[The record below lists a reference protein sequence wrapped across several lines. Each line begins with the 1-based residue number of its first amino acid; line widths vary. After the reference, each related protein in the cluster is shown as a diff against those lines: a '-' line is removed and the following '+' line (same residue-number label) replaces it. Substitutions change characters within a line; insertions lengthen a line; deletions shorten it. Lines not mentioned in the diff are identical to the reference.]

1 MKPKILTIL
10 TVALLLGSSSCIR
23 KESTQP
29 VDYNHRDY
37 FSARF
42 ENYFSPGETGIMI
55 FLSDQNGNLL
65 SEKWIN
71 GQTSV
76 TLYPQQGTLFP
87 ATITETLVYTSPGEG
102 GKTMVHLYSYLQ
114 IMPAS
119 WIWKTFE
126 SVSTGSAIL
135 NFTNVPP
142 LTAYS
147 ISSYSGWIHG
157 DALSSAATINLG
169 KDPDNIYL
177 LMNTTG
183 QGFRYKWLTG
193 YSPSSQHT
201 VDLSSMDTPL
211 SKVIPI
217 PGTSSLHYQLN
228 GYLPSGEHAKGYY
241 TVDYG
246 GGTGTYMDSVVLH
259 FPATI
264 FNDFEFNIN
273 SIDPSDSHKQ
283 WYQYT
288 FGTIPNSVGYLNGDI
303 SVLNSAPDNFHVQ
316 TSGTFDRLGSSW
328 EANPIGPYR
337 YQWTVYGA
345 PTFTTFK
352 FPVLP
357 EDLAKVYTGFSA
369 DSLKLSSVEIKEFS
383 QISSYYDLI
392 QKMFVSGNYIANIV
406 SGYSGLIRYM
416 PASKKANNPG
426 RGKGI

>member
-1 MKPKILTIL
+1 MKSKIVMCLTL
-10 TVALLLGSSSCIR
+10 ALLLGSFSCMKR
-23 KESTQP
+23 TTAP
-29 VDYNHRDY
+29 VNDYDHRNY

-76 TLYPQQGTLFP
+76 TLYPLQGFLFP
-87 ATITETLVYTSPGEG
+87 ATITETLVYTSPGED
-102 GKTMVHLYSYLQ
+102 GKTIVHLYSYLQ

-126 SVSTGSAIL
+126 SATTGQAIL
-135 NFTNVPP
+135 NSTHVPAH
-142 LTAYS
+142 TAYS
-147 ISSYSGWIHG
+147 ISSYYAWIHG
-157 DALSSAATINLG
+157 AALSSSETIKLG
-169 KDPDNIYL
+169 KDPDNIYF
-177 LMNTTG
+177 LMNTAD

-193 YSPSSQHT
+193 AEPGNQYP
-201 VDLSSMDTPL
+201 VDLSSMETPL
-211 SKVIPI
+211 SRVIPV
-217 PGTSSLHYQLN
+217 PGSSKLSYQLN

-246 GGTGTYMDSVVLH
+246 EEKGTYTDSVTLH
-259 FPATI
+259 FPESI

-273 SIDPSDSHKQ
+273 SIDPSDSSKQ
-283 WYQYT
+283 WYTYT
-288 FGTIPNSVGYLNGDI
+288 FGTIPASISHLDGDI
-303 SVLNSAPDNFHVQ
+303 SVTDPASDHFRLQ
-316 TSGTFDRLGSSW
+316 TTGTFDRLGSSW

-345 PTFTTFK
+345 PTVTTFT

-357 EDLAKVYTGFSA
+357 DDLAMVYTGFSA

-383 QISSYYDLI
+383 QISSYHDLI
-392 QKMFVSGNYIANIV
+392 EKMFVSGNYIANIV
-406 SGYSGLIRYM
+406 PGYSGLIRYM
-416 PASKKANNPG
+416 PASKKASHP
-426 RGKGI
+426 GKGKGM